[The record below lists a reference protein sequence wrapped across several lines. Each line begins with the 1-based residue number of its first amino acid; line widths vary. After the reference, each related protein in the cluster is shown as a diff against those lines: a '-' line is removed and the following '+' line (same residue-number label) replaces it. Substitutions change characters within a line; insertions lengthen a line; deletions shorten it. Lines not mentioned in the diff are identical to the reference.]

1 MSKKDFSLLLSALWP
16 GLGHLYLKK
25 YLGILYF
32 FIWVFVISVLLQTVL
47 PIGMFQFLGWLY
59 FFALIIA
66 IIIWSA
72 IFLDNLVIL
81 KREKEIHFS
90 LKLLV
95 PFLFLMALYAYLT
108 FPLKIR
114 LLPFQNQKISVGNL
128 HTHSTC
134 SDGKNSY
141 EEIIAEALKL
151 KFSFIS
157 LTDHNFSLGNNLG
170 PCREFL
176 RRCLSEKRLLC
187 VLGQEVSGEVH
198 ILAIGVG
205 AYLSE
210 KQAVKQIVEE
220 IHQQGGLAI
229 AAHPFMPGEL
239 FGAKQIGLPKELR
252 RYTEAE
258 LVNSGFDAMECDR
271 GNLKDNLYQKKLS
284 EKYRLP
290 CVYNSDA
297 HEISMLRNIYN
308 ACPGNIK
315 TFEELKQAIKDG
327 KCFKFSPIDAQIF
340 SILSLF

>member
-1 MSKKDFSLLLSALWP
+1 MSKKNFSLLLTALWP
-16 GLGHLYLKK
+16 GLGHIYLKK
-25 YLGILYF
+25 PQGILYF

-66 IIIWSA
+66 VIIWSA
-72 IFLDNLVIL
+72 IFLGNLVIL

-90 LKLLV
+90 LKLLI
-95 PFLFLMALYAYLT
+95 PFLLLMTLYAYLT

-141 EEIIAEALKL
+141 EEIIAKALKL
-151 KFSFIS
+151 KFSFIG
-157 LTDHNFSLGNNLG
+157 LTDHNFDIKNGCSIN
-170 PCREFL
+170 
-176 RRCLSEKRLLC
+176 EKCSAEKKLLC
-187 VLGQEVSGEVH
+187 VPGQEVSGAVH

-205 AYLSE
+205 TYLSE

-220 IHQQGGLAI
+220 IHQRGGLAI
-229 AAHPFMPGEL
+229 AAHPFMPDEL
-239 FGAKQIGLPKELR
+239 FGVKQIGLPKELR
-252 RYTEAE
+252 RYTEEE
-258 LVNSGFDAMECDR
+258 LGSSGFDAMECDR
-271 GNLKDNLYQKKLS
+271 GNLKDNLYQRKLS

-315 TFEELKQAIKDG
+315 TFEELKQVIKSG
-327 KCFKFSPIDAQIF
+327 GCSKFSPVDAQIF
-340 SILSLF
+340 NILSLF